1 MQGKLLAR
9 LGEPAAGRGSSGA
22 ARHRRGFSRGDL
34 YVGEVSFTAYPR
46 YHDGKAPPPE
56 GVRCLQKYRRVPA

>member
-1 MQGKLLAR
+1 MQGKVLSR
-9 LGEPAAGRGSSGA
+9 FGELGDGPGQFWSPHGLCAD
-22 ARHRRGFSRGDL
+22 SRGDL
-34 YVGEVSFTAYPR
+34 YVAEVSFTAYPR